1 MKKSYLSLLLGSILI
16 SGAAVVIVLYRLSPY
31 DETWWLSLGLF
42 FLSSFICLAS
52 IFALIGSLVRLA
64 VHRQETYFVHF
75 MISLRQGILLS
86 LFCLAFLGFSIVK
99 VVTWWNIV
107 LLFVAFL
114 LVELYFINRHSS
126 L

>member
-1 MKKSYLSLLLGSILI
+1 MKKSYLSLLLGSALI
-16 SGAAVVIVLYRLSPY
+16 SGAAVWIVLHRLSPY

-42 FLSSFICLAS
+42 FLSGFICLSS

-64 VHRQETYFVHF
+64 VHRHETYFMHF
-75 MISLRQGILLS
+75 MMSLRQGMLLA
-86 LFCLAFLGFSIVK
+86 LFCLSFLGFSIVK
-99 VVTWWNIV
+99 VVTWWNLV

-126 L
+126 H